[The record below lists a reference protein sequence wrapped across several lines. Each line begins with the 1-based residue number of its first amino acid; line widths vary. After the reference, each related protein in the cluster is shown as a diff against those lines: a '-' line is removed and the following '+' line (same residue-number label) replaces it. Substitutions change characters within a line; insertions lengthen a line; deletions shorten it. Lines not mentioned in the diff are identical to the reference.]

1 VDCFL
6 RFFNASVNGVLWSW
20 LRSLRS
26 GFLLEAGQSSIL
38 MSLGSG
44 WMERVIR
51 TLMVL
56 LLGVAAWAIPGC
68 ESKITKDTSPTAGL
82 PIAKDALM
90 DLSELLKRL
99 SEGGQAMPAD
109 ASAFAGFD
117 VEHPAIATLISNGM
131 VVYNY
136 GTKLNASD
144 ASGKW
149 VAMQSE
155 AQQKGG
161 WVLLANGDLKD
172 MPAADVAALQPAT
185 P

>member
-1 VDCFL
+1 MIMEMRL
-6 RFFNASVNGVLWSW
+6 
-20 LRSLRS
+20 
-26 GFLLEAGQSSIL
+26 
-38 MSLGSG
+38 
-44 WMERVIR
+44 MERLIR
-51 TLMVL
+51 KLMVL
-56 LLGVAAWAIPGC
+56 LIGFAALGMPGC
-68 ESKITKDTSPTAGL
+68 ESNVTKDASPTAGL

-109 ASAFAGFD
+109 AGAFAGFD

-136 GTKLNASD
+136 GTKINASD

-149 VAMQSE
+149 VAMQAE
-155 AQQKGG
+155 AKEKGG

-172 MPAADVAALQPAT
+172 MQAADVAALQPAT